1 MSGFRSAG
9 IYSFAPNVNLDKFQ
23 KPKDNSALSDSISE
37 GSTSTEKT
45 SDKADGIGDSTS
57 TEKTNDETDVA
68 SLKPETL
75 KLYEKRLDNGY
86 DVYTD
91 LNYVTWLEKFYPDH
105 LPPLGML

>member
-1 MSGFRSAG
+1 MTINHIVSGFRSAG
-9 IYSFAPNVNLDKFQ
+9 IYPFAPNVILDKFQ
-23 KPKDNSALSDSISE
+23 KPKDNSALSDSMSE
-37 GSTSTEKT
+37 GSS
-45 SDKADGIGDSTS
+45 S
-57 TEKTNDETDVA
+57 TEKTNDEADVA

-91 LNYVTWLEKFYPDH
+91 LNYVTWLEKYHPGH